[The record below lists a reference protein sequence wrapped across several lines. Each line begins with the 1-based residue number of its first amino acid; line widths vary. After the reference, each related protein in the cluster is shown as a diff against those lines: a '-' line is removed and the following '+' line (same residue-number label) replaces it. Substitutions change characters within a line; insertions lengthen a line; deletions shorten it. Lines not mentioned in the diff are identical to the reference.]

1 MIIVLKQSI
10 IDNMEF
16 GHFDDNLLEDTEMAV
31 VDMLIDADQE
41 AEASLLGESAFFDT
55 VDHILD
61 I

>member
-41 AEASLLGESAFFDT
+41 AEASLL
-55 VDHILD
+55 
-61 I
+61 